1 MAFLHTLIRPFG
13 EYLVKPKKTFPPGS
27 PRLSVPRKVRRI
39 LSVHE
44 HQVEDLWI
52 YDIAATPKQTSRRIY
67 YFAGGGWQMP
77 PSSQHWKTCSEL
89 ARSLPN
95 TTVSIVSY
103 PLAPHSPAATA
114 IPHLLR
120 WFHTAITT
128 SNEHITL
135 MGDSAGANV
144 ILSLAISALQMAS
157 APALKKIVVVS
168 PAVDLSNTN
177 PSQPSVEKYDP
188 ILNIRFVNSTGKAWA
203 SDWDRKDPRISPL
216 YADVSVLHREN
227 VHVYGITGGYDV
239 LTPDALLFRDRL
251 EEERVPGEWLEWGKQ
266 MHCFPLAFM
275 YGLPESKDSFRWLLD
290 KLS

>member
-1 MAFLHTLIRPFG
+1 
-13 EYLVKPKKTFPPGS
+13 
-27 PRLSVPRKVRRI
+27 
-39 LSVHE
+39 
-44 HQVEDLWI
+44 
-52 YDIAATPKQTSRRIY
+52 
-67 YFAGGGWQMP
+67 
-77 PSSQHWKTCSEL
+77 
-89 ARSLPN
+89 
-95 TTVSIVSY
+95 
-103 PLAPHSPAATA
+103 
-114 IPHLLR
+114 
-120 WFHTAITT
+120 
-128 SNEHITL
+128 

-177 PSQPSVEKYDP
+177 PSQPSVEKCDP

-203 SDWDRKDPRISPL
+203 SDWDRKDPRILPL

-251 EEERVPGEWLEWGKQ
+251 EEEHVPGEWLEWGKQ